1 MYIMNIAHAQN
12 VPFKTEINSNVS
24 ETDVTST
31 LQNVADKKQV
41 PKNNKHVTYLL
52 PTIFLY
58 DTGMLSITFENSAF
72 VSSFYK

>member
-52 PTIFLY
+52 PTIY
-58 DTGMLSITFENSAF
+58 YNINMVNIPYSQ
-72 VSSFYK
+72 